1 VKKTGTSGGF
11 SVVSKTGRIVKTFL
25 VTLVIIL
32 LIVTLLLAIFI
43 VVGIVLSDDR
53 QMSPWGTGFFIIST
67 GSMEPSIPVGSVI
80 FVREVAAD
88 KIAVND
94 IITYLSENR
103 QDIVTHR
110 VMAISEG
117 DGRYVFTTRGDANNT
132 DDSPLAFDR
141 VIGRVVYYISGNSF
155 LIGVFNDAKT
165 IGIGIVILGA
175 ALCIYAI
182 VSSGLRKKKIQRNVD

>member
-1 VKKTGTSGGF
+1 M
-11 SVVSKTGRIVKTFL
+11 SKTGRIVKTFL

-94 IITYLSENR
+94 IITYLSENM